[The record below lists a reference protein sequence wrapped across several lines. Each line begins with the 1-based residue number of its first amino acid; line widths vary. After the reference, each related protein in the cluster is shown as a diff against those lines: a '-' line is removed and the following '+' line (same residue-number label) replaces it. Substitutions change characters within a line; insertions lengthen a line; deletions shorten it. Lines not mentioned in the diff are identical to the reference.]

1 LAAAPWYSFFM
12 KHACLALSLIAALL
26 LAGPAAARAESA
38 AEVGEAAQK
47 LADALTKFGVAVVSG
62 AIKELSAAAREHI
75 DADAWHGPAIEADE
89 NVGGFK
95 LRLYPEGK
103 SRSDEHFQAETYYRL
118 DQNGQLKEFEFSTT
132 RKDK

>member
-1 LAAAPWYSFFM
+1 M
-12 KHACLALSLIAALL
+12 KQTLCALNLVALL
-26 LAGPAAARAESA
+26 LAGPAIAHAEST
-38 AEVGEAAQK
+38 AEVGEAAQQ
-47 LADALTKFGVAVVSG
+47 LADALTKFGVAVVNS
-62 AIKELSAAAREHI
+62 AIKEFSAAAREHI